1 MLAKNKQE
9 FISFFQEIDDYRQ
22 DEKVLYPLD
31 EILFLVFTGV
41 LGCAESWDAIIEYGK
56 QKIQF
61 LKKYFPYNHGLPS
74 KSTLSIVVG
83 MIDKTKFEQWFSNWT
98 KDLVDLIPQE
108 LIAIDGKTIRGSRTS
123 SKKASHVLNAF
134 ATKRGLVLAQRMVG
148 EKTNEIPEIPKLL
161 DDLNIEGAV
170 ISIDAMGCQKDI
182 ATKIIDK
189 KANYFLALKGNQ
201 STLESEALHLFK
213 QKEDVKFF
221 SFYEEY
227 DKGHGR
233 VEIRKCWSITAP
245 DWFKNQGWPELKSI
259 SMVESERVIKGESSI
274 EQRIYISSLEAD
286 AKQHFNYARQHWLVE
301 NNVHWVL
308 DVTFKEDNSQIKNAA
323 ENMSVIRKIIINLIK
338 IYKEK
343 IQSKSSLRTLRMMAG
358 WSEDV
363 AGGILGGLFV

>member
-1 MLAKNKQE
+1 
-9 FISFFQEIDDYRQ
+9 
-22 DEKVLYPLD
+22 
-31 EILFLVFTGV
+31 
-41 LGCAESWDAIIEYGK
+41 
-56 QKIQF
+56 
-61 LKKYFPYNHGLPS
+61 
-74 KSTLSIVVG
+74 
-83 MIDKTKFEQWFSNWT
+83 
-98 KDLVDLIPQE
+98 
-108 LIAIDGKTIRGSRTS
+108 
-123 SKKASHVLNAF
+123 
-134 ATKRGLVLAQRMVG
+134 MVG

-213 QKEDVKFF
+213 QKENVKSF

-233 VEIRKCWSITAP
+233 VEIRKCWSVVAP
-245 DWFKNQGWPELKSI
+245 DWFKNQGWQELKSI
-259 SMVESERVIKGESSI
+259 SMIESERVIKGESSI

-301 NNVHWVL
+301 NSVHWVL
-308 DVTFKEDNSQIKNAA
+308 DVTFKEDYSQIKNAA